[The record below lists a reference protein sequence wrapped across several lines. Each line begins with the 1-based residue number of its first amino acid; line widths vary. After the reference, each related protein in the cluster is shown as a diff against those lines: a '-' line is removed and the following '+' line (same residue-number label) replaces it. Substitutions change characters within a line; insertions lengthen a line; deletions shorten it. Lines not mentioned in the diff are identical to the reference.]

1 MKIDEW
7 LDFFKEHKQKSLFS
21 FSDLL
26 QLTDEDRNSLSVQLS
41 RLTDSNVVRRA
52 VRGWYENPF
61 NPPSPEEVSMIIRY
75 PSYLSME
82 YVLSKDD
89 ILSQTVYSL
98 TLITTKK
105 PYSYSYEGKEL
116 EYHQIHRSLFFG
128 YEKEGS
134 ILTAEDEKA
143 LLDLL
148 YIRYV
153 KSNEMDREGVLSLLD
168 DMYLEYLDREK
179 LFRYSERYPGKV
191 KDVLNILKI

>member
-7 LDFFKEHKQKSLFS
+7 LDFFREHKQKNLFS

-41 RLTDSNVVRRA
+41 RLTGSDVLRRA

-61 NPPSPEEVSMIIRY
+61 NPPNPEEISMVIRY
-75 PSYLSME
+75 PAYLSME
-82 YVLSKDD
+82 YALSKND
-89 ILSQTVYSL
+89 ILSQTVYTL

-105 PYSYSYEGKEL
+105 PYSYSYEGGEL

-128 YEKEGS
+128 YEKKDS
-134 ILTAEDEKA
+134 IMTAEDEKA
-143 LLDLL
+143 LLDLI

-153 KSNEMDREGVLSLLD
+153 KSDELDREGVLSLID

-191 KDVLNILKI
+191 TNLLRILDF